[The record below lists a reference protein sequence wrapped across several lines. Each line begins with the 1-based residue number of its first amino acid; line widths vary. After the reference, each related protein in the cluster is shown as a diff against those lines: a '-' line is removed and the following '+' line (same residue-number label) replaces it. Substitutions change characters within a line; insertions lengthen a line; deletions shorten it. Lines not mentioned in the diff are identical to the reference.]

1 MLNIRQLLI
10 ISFLLLVISCN
21 NENNTYIKNFP
32 KQQIGTGPGE
42 YLMPTV
48 IKNMPENR
56 FAFRDHATDKYVSY
70 LLTDTCAIME
80 EEFYLPSLDNNFFWE
95 MNYVD
100 TTQYLTK
107 RSNSKSSTRELWN
120 IKQRLLLDTLPN
132 TFNLTEDL
140 GKDYY
145 TEFDDT

>member
-1 MLNIRQLLI
+1 
-10 ISFLLLVISCN
+10 
-21 NENNTYIKNFP
+21 
-32 KQQIGTGPGE
+32 
-42 YLMPTV
+42 
-48 IKNMPENR
+48 
-56 FAFRDHATDKYVSY
+56 
-70 LLTDTCAIME
+70 ME

>member
-1 MLNIRQLLI
+1 
-10 ISFLLLVISCN
+10 
-21 NENNTYIKNFP
+21 
-32 KQQIGTGPGE
+32 
-42 YLMPTV
+42 
-48 IKNMPENR
+48 
-56 FAFRDHATDKYVSY
+56 
-70 LLTDTCAIME
+70 
-80 EEFYLPSLDNNFFWE
+80 